1 MAFSEGAV
9 NVNRLIQKLFIT
21 PYYISID
28 KKQPG
33 SVIATYKPFEHSKF
47 SKLTWNGAKLTMILI
62 LGICFFRLQWLLSN
76 WQHNQDM
83 RQLGVYITAPCL
95 VTIALAAYQTLEMFN
110 EDCCNMMTQRFSL
123 SKLDYDILR
132 RHSVIKIKIGEA
144 LMYLIFLGFLS
155 FPIVTASVTLL
166 RDNDPIQLILR
177 GVLRTFIPSWLIKL
191 ITSLIYAGIVSH
203 GAATILTIILISV
216 ALVDAA
222 RKLSAQLSFLP
233 RSQNT
238 GCGTMILLREF
249 KIRLKLYRELQILFN
264 ITNNIAKYFL
274 ATLVGIGIYLTAALA
289 FFVIFGYNRLPIYV
303 TVGCCVLVCTN
314 LSMSFLLFKLAT
326 FSYTNGVNFKIVW
339 LRRVGSK
346 SGRKDLKS
354 CPHLTF
360 SLLFVNTIST
370 ATALEVANAISNV
383 TASLVLLSH

>member
-21 PYYISID
+21 PYYISIN
-28 KKQPG
+28 KNQPI
-33 SVIATYKPFEHSKF
+33 SVIATYKPFEHSNF
-47 SKLTWNGAKLTMILI
+47 SKLIWNGAKLTMILI

-76 WQHNQDM
+76 WKHNQDM

-95 VTIALAAYQTLEMFN
+95 VTIALAAYHTLEMFK
-110 EDCCNMMTQRFSL
+110 EDWCYMMTQRFIL
-123 SKLDYDILR
+123 SELDHDVLR

-144 LMYLIFLGFLS
+144 LMYLMFLGFLT
-155 FPIVTASVTLL
+155 FPIVMASVTLL
-166 RDNDPIQLILR
+166 RDNDPVQLILR
-177 GVLRTFIPSWLIKL
+177 GLLRTFLPSWLIKL

-222 RKLSAQLSFLP
+222 RKLSAQLSYLP
-233 RSQNT
+233 RRQNT
-238 GCGTMILLREF
+238 GRGNIILRREF
-249 KIRLKLYRELQILFN
+249 KNRLKLYRELQILFN
-264 ITNNIAKYFL
+264 IANNIAKYFL

-289 FFVIFGYNRLPIYV
+289 FFVIFGYNRIPIYV

-339 LRRVGSK
+339 LRIVGSK

-360 SLLFVNTIST
+360 SLLFVKTIST
-370 ATALEVANAISNV
+370 ATALEVADAISNV
-383 TASLVLLSH
+383 TASLVLLSA